1 VIAIEGGALTALME
15 ADPALGYALMKK
27 LAVLLTSELVAFAA
41 G

>member
-1 VIAIEGGALTALME
+1 VVAIDGAALMRLME
-15 ADPALGYALMKK
+15 SDASIGYGLMKK

>member
-1 VIAIEGGALTALME
+1 ME
-15 ADPALGYALMKK
+15 SDAALGYALMKK

>member
-1 VIAIEGGALTALME
+1 MEG
-15 ADPALGYALMKK
+15 DPGLGYALMKK